1 MNAIGQWAL
10 YLALAASALGS
21 WTAIS
26 GGALRRRG
34 LVRLGASGVHA
45 ATALLALSLA
55 ALGRALWQSD
65 FSLRY
70 VASFS
75 SLVVPHA
82 YQVGALWGGPAGSLL
97 VWTLCVAAVTSVAML
112 AHRRTLA
119 DRWSRFVGTL
129 GAVVAVLAAATTFA
143 GNPFAMLASEIR
155 DGRGL
160 DPVLQSPWMLLHPP
174 LLLLGTAATLPL
186 FAATIAALSARR
198 LDAEWRSVAGAWAL
212 VAWMLLVA
220 GVVVGMRWAYTEPAW
235 GGYWA
240 WDPVEVAGVIPLAVL
255 GVFVHVVHRART
267 PLAELAALALAPFP
281 LALAGVWV
289 ARGDTLRSVHGFV
302 QSGAG
307 PAFAGLAVAA
317 AAAAIGLFVS
327 RRAWLASLRAAD
339 AQGGAVTALAVAP
352 RRGVALLASRVSHAG
367 IVLFAVASAV
377 MPLRREQDA
386 TITSGGRAVV
396 RDLFGREWT
405 FTSQGASRYAHN
417 NFYINAVS
425 FSVTTGGRRVGILTT
440 EERQPFDVDENDLAP
455 PIVGVGSR
463 ASLLQD
469 VQVQLLE
476 ANDAGARVRIRF
488 WPLASF
494 LWIGGALVVL
504 AALLSLAV
512 VGTGGEVD
520 AS

>member
-10 YLALAASALGS
+10 YLALGASALGG

-26 GGALRRRG
+26 GGVLRRRA
-34 LVRLGASGVHA
+34 LVRFGAWGVHG
-45 ATALLALSLA
+45 ATVLLALALA
-55 ALGRALWQSD
+55 ALGRALWRSD
-65 FSLRY
+65 FSVRY

-97 VWTLCVAAVTSVAML
+97 VWALCVAAVASVAMM

-119 DRWSRFVGTL
+119 DRWGVFVGTL
-129 GAVVAVLAAATTFA
+129 GAVVAALAAATAFA
-143 GNPFAMLASEIR
+143 GNPFALLATEVR

-186 FAATIAALSARR
+186 FASAIAALAARR
-198 LDAEWRSVAGAWAL
+198 LDAQWRSVARAWAL

-220 GVVVGMRWAYTEPAW
+220 GVVVGMRWAYTEPGW

-240 WDPVEVAGVIPLAVL
+240 WDPVEVAGAIPLAVL
-255 GVFVHVVHRART
+255 GVFVHVARRERT
-267 PLAELAALALAPFP
+267 PAIELAVLALAPFP
-281 LALAGVWV
+281 LTLAGAWV
-289 ARGDTLRSVHGFV
+289 AHGDTLRSLHAFV
-302 QSGAG
+302 QSDAG
-307 PAFAGLAVAA
+307 PAFAVIAGVA
-317 AAAAIGLFVS
+317 AAAAIGLLAS
-327 RRAWLASLRAAD
+327 RRAWLASLQPVDEPGGASAAD
-339 AQGGAVTALAVAP
+339 AAAP
-352 RRGVALLASRVSHAG
+352 RRGVASLTSRLSLAG
-367 IVLFAVASAV
+367 IILFAIASAV

-386 TITSGGRAVV
+386 VVMSGGSAVV
-396 RDLFGREWT
+396 RDLFGRPWT
-405 FTSQGASRYAHN
+405 FTSQGTSRYAHN
-417 NFYINAVS
+417 NFYINAAS
-425 FSVTTGGRRVGILTT
+425 FVVTTGGRRVGILTT
-440 EERQPFDVDENDLAP
+440 EERQPFDVDENELAP
-455 PIVGVGSR
+455 PVVGVGFR

-476 ANDAGARVRIRF
+476 ASGGVARVRIRF

-504 AALLSLAV
+504 AALLSLAA
-512 VGTGGEVD
+512 GPGGEAD
-520 AS
+520 AR